1 MVIQYGRNETGFSIS
16 PRPEQAFTI
25 RKCGRNEWSKFRRYH
40 YLDTELA
47 NSAQCHGLYHGD
59 KIIGFIGVLHFP
71 HPHNAKIKRVSRL
84 VILPDYQGIGI
95 GTAFLRHVGAIYSDA
110 GFDFRITSSAKNVLH
125 SLNKSPNWKLERY
138 SRYSEKTK
146 TVSDKALGKS
156 ARLNVKT
163 ASFKYIGGKS

>member
-1 MVIQYGRNETGFSIS
+1 M
-16 PRPEQAFTI
+16 
-25 RKCGRNEWSKFRRYH
+25 
-40 YLDTELA
+40 
-47 NSAQCHGLYHGD
+47 
-59 KIIGFIGVLHFP
+59 LHFP

-125 SLNKSPNWKLERY
+125 SLNKSPNWKLKRY

-146 TVSDKALGKS
+146 TVNSDAIRLGNS